1 MYTEYN
7 DYDDYR
13 SSQNENMMEEMY
25 GVYEYDTPSQAMRG
39 GKKAGKGGR
48 RWMAALMAFMIGAGA
63 AVGGAAALHTGS
75 IMEARAAETD
85 DSGRMTLRRTA
96 ENEEM
101 PVLMSAKS
109 GSTIVTDV
117 TEVVDDVMPSIVSVY
132 NNYTMTGQSFFG
144 QSFSQEAQSAG
155 TGIIIGMTDDEVV
168 IVTNNHVID
177 GEESM
182 EVEFYDGKKAPAQ
195 MKGSDS
201 ENDIAVIAVS
211 MDDLEA
217 DTRETIKIAK
227 IGDSDA
233 LKVGEPAIA
242 FGNALGY
249 GQSVTVGVVS
259 AVNRTIQT
267 EDQGYGY
274 SYDYEQPEED
284 EEDALT
290 YIQTDAAINPGNSGG
305 ALCNINGEVIGI
317 NEWKIGSMQVEGMCY
332 AIPVSRVI
340 DVIEDLMNE
349 KTKVKV
355 DEEDQGYI
363 GISGVTVDA
372 GVAGIYNI
380 PKGAYVAEIVE
391 DSAAADSDLKKGDVI
406 VAVNGSKVSGMEEL
420 KEQLT
425 YYKAGEEITL
435 TVKRTGENGEYKEK
449 EITLTLGT
457 KETLEKAASDRED
470 DDEKDDKDEEKDKDD
485 SND

>member
-1 MYTEYN
+1 MYTNYN
-7 DYDDYR
+7 DFEEYR
-13 SSQNENMMEEMY
+13 SSNEQNTLEEMY
-25 GVYEYDTPSQAMRG
+25 GVYEYDKPEDVISGKAARSKKTAGRG
-39 GKKAGKGGR
+39 RR
-48 RWMAALMAFMIGAGA
+48 RWMAALLALVIGAGA
-63 AVGGAAALHTGS
+63 AVGAAAVHGVNV
-75 IMEARAAETD
+75 MEASAAETD
-85 DSGRMTLRRTA
+85 ASERMMLRRGMEA
-96 ENEEM
+96 DNSAM
-101 PVLMSAKS
+101 LMSTKS
-109 GSTIVTDV
+109 GSTVVTDV
-117 TEVVDDVMPSIVSVY
+117 TEVVDEVMPSIVSVY
-132 NNYTMTGQSFFG
+132 NNYTMRGQGFFG
-144 QSFSQEAQSAG
+144 ESYSQEAQSAG

-182 EVEFYDGKKAPAQ
+182 EVEFFDGKKAPAE

-201 ENDIAVIAVS
+201 ENDIAVIAVR
-211 MDDLEA
+211 MEDLEA
-217 DTRETIKIAK
+217 DTKETVKVAK
-227 IGDSDA
+227 IGDSDS
-233 LKVGEPAIA
+233 LRVGEPAIA

-267 EDQGYGY
+267 ESQYYGY
-274 SYDYEQPEED
+274 SYDYEEKDED
-284 EEDALT
+284 EEGLT

-355 DEEDQGYI
+355 DEDEQGYI

-372 GVAGIYNI
+372 GVASIYNI
-380 PKGAYVAEIVE
+380 PKGAYVAEIIE
-391 DSAAADSDLKKGDVI
+391 DSAADESDLKKGDVI
-406 VAVNGSKVSGMEEL
+406 VAVNGSTISGMEDL

-435 TVKRTGENGEYKEK
+435 TVKRTGADGEYKEK
-449 EITLTLGT
+449 EISLTLGS
-457 KETLEKAASDRED
+457 KETLEKEEKNNKDSDED
-470 DDEKDDKDEEKDKDD
+470 D
-485 SND
+485 